1 MLPVAILRPVAIIP
15 PPVAFGLCF
24 TALIASRII
33 QERALA
39 KLSTEAKGR
48 LVEAFAAHRMVAL
61 VPLAAIAALYFAMAS
76 LDVLT
81 TKTLLALYIPLVL
94 LFVAGSQ
101 LYVHRKLRTLG
112 LDPGYRRAHA
122 IGRGL
127 GLLGVAVLLLAV

>member
-1 MLPVAILRPVAIIP
+1 MPPLAILRPVAIVP
-15 PPVAFGLCF
+15 PPVAFGLCL

-76 LDVLT
+76 LDVLA

-112 LDPGYRRAHA
+112 VDPEYRRAHA
-122 IGRGL
+122 IGRGI

>member
-1 MLPVAILRPVAIIP
+1 VAIIP
-15 PPVAFGLCF
+15 PPLAFGLFF
-24 TALIASRII
+24 TAVIASRII

-48 LVEAFAAHRMVAL
+48 LVEAFAAHRMLAL

-76 LDVLT
+76 LDALT
-81 TKTLLALYIPLVL
+81 TQTLLALYLPLVL
-94 LFVAGSQ
+94 VFVAGSQ
-101 LYVHRKLRTLG
+101 IYIHRKLRTLG

-127 GLLGVAVLLLAV
+127 GLIGLALILLAV

>member
-1 MLPVAILRPVAIIP
+1 MPPLVTLHPVPIIP

>member
-1 MLPVAILRPVAIIP
+1 VPPVATLRPVAIIP

-112 LDPGYRRAHA
+112 LDPEYRRAHGL
-122 IGRGL
+122 GRGL

>member
-1 MLPVAILRPVAIIP
+1 MPPVAILRPVAIIP

-24 TALIASRII
+24 TALIASRSI

-94 LFVAGSQ
+94 LFDAGSQ

-112 LDPGYRRAHA
+112 LDPEYRRAHGL
-122 IGRGL
+122 GRGL

>member
-1 MLPVAILRPVAIIP
+1 VPPLAILRPVAIVP
-15 PPVAFGLCF
+15 PPVAFGLCL

-48 LVEAFAAHRMVAL
+48 LVEAFSAHRMVAL
-61 VPLAAIAALYFAMAS
+61 IPIAAIAALYFAMAS
-76 LDVLT
+76 LDAIT
-81 TKTLLALYIPLVL
+81 TQTLLTIYLPVVL

-101 LYVHRKLRTLG
+101 VYVHRKLRTLG
-112 LDPGYRRAHA
+112 LDPAYLRAHA

-127 GLLGVAVLLLAV
+127 GLIGVAFILLAA